1 MSNCFS
7 CGASLKSSEHD
18 LLQLF
23 KRDYLEN
30 GVERYFYKTSE
41 KGDVKVI
48 KKAYFSKLFELEIKP
63 NFKNGSQ
70 YAHIKEYKETSLIQ
84 KP

>member
-7 CGASLKSSEHD
+7 CGRSFKGSVND

-41 KGDVKVI
+41 KGDIKVVKKV
-48 KKAYFSKLFELEIKP
+48 YFSIIFETEIKP
-63 NFKNGSQ
+63 NFINGAE
-70 YAHIKEYKETSLIQ
+70 YAHIKEYKET
-84 KP
+84 